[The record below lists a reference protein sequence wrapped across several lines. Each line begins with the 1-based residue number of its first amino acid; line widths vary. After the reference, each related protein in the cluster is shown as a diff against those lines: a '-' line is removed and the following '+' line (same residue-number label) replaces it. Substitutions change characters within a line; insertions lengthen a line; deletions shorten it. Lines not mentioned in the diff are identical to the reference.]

1 MVIFFSKTV
10 DVPPKKKNTEYLPK
24 TVSIRS
30 GQTGI
35 PTNFPLYF
43 RKDLEFLVS
52 KTEHEK

>member
-1 MVIFFSKTV
+1 MFHQ
-10 DVPPKKKNTEYLPK
+10 KKKNTEYLPK

-35 PTNFPLYF
+35 PTNFPLHF
-43 RKDLEFLVS
+43 RKDFEFLVS